1 MIKNGQFMKFNGNA
15 NGHLRV
21 YGNTRKPLITEFG
34 VYIKNENPW
43 FFDYDPGNENNA
55 TFWVKNC
62 VVRLEFHLPR
72 NYGLESISLNSYRL
86 AMESLDQPKPI
97 MNPTNPPW
105 TLKDWPV
112 RGISGNPGK
121 TVTKGNYLVL
131 DVDWFLHIKSGPQTP
146 PPAPEDDPKGKT
158 MPVRFWLSLE
168 TGEMISCFPLY
179 NNWAASPSGVL
190 GPNPSSW
197 IRYTLHTGNPG
208 EANIPSIEV
217 ADPRISM
224 QRADWAP
231 HPAGSNT
238 FGARNRRTLE
248 EDGPA
253 ADVGPGQDLDTDGK
267 LTDASLYMPPPA
279 GRTFTLSN
287 GMVDDNRLGL
297 VTSVAELGYVCTG
310 TFSGEEPSLRAGVP
324 WRSLRL
330 QPNADPA
337 GTVPD
342 WALLDLFTVPVET
355 TLAESARGMLY
366 PGANAVGGRVNLNAS
381 VEPFGAVRE
390 DPLRAVLLNSPKS
403 TVNAT
408 RVSAPEAG
416 DLVAN
421 LRGKVLSAGTPP
433 GKDYGLGTGYISS
446 GQVVEI
452 EGIADEGEGSEE
464 VLRDLIGL
472 TTPRGNVFTVYAVG
486 QALKQAPN
494 GRLVITAESRK
505 QVMLERQDV
514 PDPATPGTYQG
525 GRIQTVYY
533 RNITP

>member
-1 MIKNGQFMKFNGNA
+1 
-15 NGHLRV
+15 
-21 YGNTRKPLITEFG
+21 
-34 VYIKNENPW
+34 
-43 FFDYDPGNENNA
+43 
-55 TFWVKNC
+55 
-62 VVRLEFHLPR
+62 
-72 NYGLESISLNSYRL
+72 
-86 AMESLDQPKPI
+86 
-97 MNPTNPPW
+97 
-105 TLKDWPV
+105 
-112 RGISGNPGK
+112 
-121 TVTKGNYLVL
+121 
-131 DVDWFLHIKSGPQTP
+131 
-146 PPAPEDDPKGKT
+146 
-158 MPVRFWLSLE
+158 
-168 TGEMISCFPLY
+168 
-179 NNWAASPSGVL
+179 
-190 GPNPSSW
+190 
-197 IRYTLHTGNPG
+197 
-208 EANIPSIEV
+208 
-217 ADPRISM
+217 
-224 QRADWAP
+224 
-231 HPAGSNT
+231 
-238 FGARNRRTLE
+238 
-248 EDGPA
+248 
-253 ADVGPGQDLDTDGK
+253 
-267 LTDASLYMPPPA
+267 
-279 GRTFTLSN
+279 
-287 GMVDDNRLGL
+287 
-297 VTSVAELGYVCTG
+297 
-310 TFSGEEPSLRAGVP
+310 
-324 WRSLRL
+324 
-330 QPNADPA
+330 
-337 GTVPD
+337 
-342 WALLDLFTVPVET
+342 
-355 TLAESARGMLY
+355 
-366 PGANAVGGRVNLNAS
+366 VGGRVNLNAS